1 MGDISDQMLSDM
13 KLNESVDSE
22 AMKKLL
28 IKKTA
33 EKRTINSGRIQILL
47 EKDPNTKLYERID
60 EYLTKTYGARLSI
73 EDFKKL
79 NYLELS
85 VHDADGQ
92 ALSPIGISTDPDDPT
107 TETVSQ
113 ETYDGLKALAVDPNE
128 AEAMAKAELNTGEIY

>member
-1 MGDISDQMLSDM
+1 MGDISDQMLRGVE
-13 KLNESVDSE
+13 LNERVDSE

-33 EKRTINSGRIQILL
+33 EKRTIYSGRIQMLL

-60 EYLTKTYGARLSI
+60 EYLIKTYGAKLSI
-73 EDFKKL
+73 EDLKS
-79 NYLELS
+79 YLELS

-92 ALSPIGISTDPDDPT
+92 ALSPIGINTNPKDPT

-113 ETYDGLKALAVDPNE
+113 ETYDGLKELAIDPDE
-128 AEAMAKAELNTGEIY
+128 AEAKVKADLDTRKIY

>member
-1 MGDISDQMLSDM
+1 MGDISDQMLSGM

-33 EKRTINSGRIQILL
+33 EKRTKYSDRIQILL
-47 EKDPNTKLYERID
+47 EKDPNTKLYEKID
-60 EYLTKTYGARLSI
+60 EYLTATNGAKLSI
-73 EDFKKL
+73 EDLKS
-79 NYLELS
+79 YLELS